1 VSSVLRQHS
10 KSREGKVVAGKSKPV
25 RIEFL
30 AGAGPNKVHFA
41 DGNVDAASCL
51 RCHDAPCYRY
61 AAGEG
66 ESSSL
71 STLPADRNDEICPTG
86 AVSIA
91 PRTGAAV
98 IDATQCIY
106 CGVCAARCP
115 VGAIF
120 LSQNKGAVVVDE
132 ANAHFAITAQYSEA
146 EMLASRNP
154 LEQAQHTG
162 ALLQESDAL
171 IADIAGRLAAV
182 RVNLTDNFPNHL
194 ARNLLRATGIAVDMR
209 RVGNNH
215 LRADLV
221 LGTEGIKQGVV
232 EVEFGDEAI
241 LDSPRDLLDDIAV
254 FVSRHGW
261 KKDDIV
267 ALIVGDVLPNRRSEF
282 WHIIKDI
289 REVLGVQIATVT
301 VLALMLLVWERRK
314 LPSHI
319 NKLAHTDC
327 DTPSY
332 REAVLEK
339 LLGRKIA
346 LTVDVSA
353 MVEVIK

>member
-1 VSSVLRQHS
+1 MSSVLRQHS
-10 KSREGKVVAGKSKPV
+10 KSREGKVLAVKSKPE

-30 AGAGPNKVHFA
+30 AGTGPNSVRFA
-41 DGNVDAASCL
+41 DGSVAAASCL
-51 RCHDAPCYRY
+51 RCHDAPCHRY

-71 STLPADRNDEICPTG
+71 PNLPADRNDEVCPTG
-86 AVSIA
+86 AVSIVPGA
-91 PRTGAAV
+91 GAAA
-98 IDATQCIY
+98 IDAARCIY
-106 CGVCAARCP
+106 CGVCVARCP

-120 LSQNKGAVVVDE
+120 LSPSKGAVVVDE
-132 ANAHFAITAQYSEA
+132 ANTHFAITAQYSEA
-146 EMLASRNP
+146 EMLASRNA
-154 LEQAQHTG
+154 LERAQRTG
-162 ALLQESDAL
+162 VFLRESDEL
-171 IADIAGRLAAV
+171 IADIASRIAAV
-182 RVNLTDNFPNHL
+182 RANLTDNFPNHL
-194 ARNLLRATGIAVDMR
+194 ARNLLRATGIAADMR

-221 LGTEGIKQGVV
+221 LGTDGIKQGVV

-241 LDSPRDLLDDIAV
+241 LDAPRDVLDDIAV

-267 ALIVGDVLPNRRSEF
+267 ALIIGDVLPNRRSEF

-301 VLALMLLVWERRK
+301 ILALMLLVWERRK
-314 LPSHI
+314 LPSQI

-346 LTVDVSA
+346 LAVDVSA